1 MNAFYVTKIAFCVV
15 DTIHTHTLFSA
26 YANPLVQVD
35 LINRHTHYINNVYTH
50 NLV

>member
-1 MNAFYVTKIAFCVV
+1 MRFMLRKLHFVWLTLYT
-15 DTIHTHTLFSA
+15 HTHLFSA